1 MRPCRGEQRKTSA
14 LLSSPQTNGCVERVQ
29 RTVLEECW
37 RPTFARSLVPKYT
50 ALRRDLERYVAYFK
64 LRSRGPRPLHQ
75 GQDARRGRLWFSED
89 ASELTEVANGLP
101 PGIAFEDG
109 VAALHE
115 DENLVEIVSAREDG
129 CAFRVDRSEHKLSVR
144 VP

>member
-1 MRPCRGEQRKTSA
+1 M
-14 LLSSPQTNGCVERVQ
+14 LSSPQTNGCVERVQ
-29 RTVLEECW
+29 RIVLEEC
-37 RPTFARSLVPKYT
+37 SLVPKYT

-64 LRSRGPRPLHQ
+64 PRSRAPR
-75 GQDARRGRLWFSED
+75 RWFSED

-115 DENLVEIVSAREDG
+115 E
-129 CAFRVDRSEHKLSVR
+129 
-144 VP
+144 

>member
-1 MRPCRGEQRKTSA
+1 MLA
-14 LLSSPQTNGCVERVQ
+14 ANLRVLAGAEVH
-29 RTVLEECW
+29 RAAPGP
-37 RPTFARSLVPKYT
+37 RA
-50 ALRRDLERYVAYFK
+50 RYVAYFK
-64 LRSRGPRPLHQ
+64 LRSRAPRPLHQ

-101 PGIAFEDG
+101 PRIAFEDG

-129 CAFRVDRSEHKLSVR
+129 CAFRVDRSEHELSVR